1 MKTSTKV
8 ILKFQIFTVVIIFVI
23 LLIVNFVYFK
33 LTIIS
38 KWEKVPNLANSIKNR
53 PYQNIWW
60 KRRNWQIVDSNWCF
74 IMYQQK
80 FCISDYQVQKSHI
93 YKIDDYYFYYKPYKQ
108 YAIIFDITQNI
119 ESQHILIKISLYIL
133 LMYLILS
140 YPIWMLF
147 LRTIYK
153 KIFFAINDLQEKNYI
168 NVDKMKLSKN
178 DELYVLFR
186 TINNQI
192 DTISSFNKYL
202 SHELK
207 TPLMNIISNLDMMK
221 LVEEKE
227 KKIRRWFIL
236 EKIQK
241 TKQNVLQIKKII
253 DALNNLILIE
263 TKNFKVEKDE
273 VNVYEI
279 FDTYA
284 KEIWINYE
292 IKYEV
297 TNILT
302 NKDLFEIVVKNILD
316 NAKKYNQWKVE
327 VYIWKK
333 LIQVINPSKYIKNIS
348 KLTDRFYKE
357 SNNWLWIWLYLV
369 KKIVRILWYK
379 LCIDYN
385 NWKFVVEIKF

>member
-1 MKTSTKV
+1 
-8 ILKFQIFTVVIIFVI
+8 
-23 LLIVNFVYFK
+23 
-33 LTIIS
+33 
-38 KWEKVPNLANSIKNR
+38 
-53 PYQNIWW
+53 
-60 KRRNWQIVDSNWCF
+60 
-74 IMYQQK
+74 
-80 FCISDYQVQKSHI
+80 
-93 YKIDDYYFYYKPYKQ
+93 
-108 YAIIFDITQNI
+108 
-119 ESQHILIKISLYIL
+119 
-133 LMYLILS
+133 
-140 YPIWMLF
+140 
-147 LRTIYK
+147 
-153 KIFFAINDLQEKNYI
+153 
-168 NVDKMKLSKN
+168 
-178 DELYVLFR
+178 
-186 TINNQI
+186 
-192 DTISSFNKYL
+192 
-202 SHELK
+202 
-207 TPLMNIISNLDMMK
+207 MNIISNLDMMK

-227 KKIRRWFIL
+227 KKIKKKNI
-236 EKIQK
+236 KKKNKK
-241 TKQNVLQIKKII
+241 TKKNILQIKKII